1 MTLLIH
7 GRRIFEQKEHRQSV
21 SIPRGRDAEKIG
33 PRGRRNSLKRL
44 IRTRKSKEIKVNFSD
59 FPCRNRLGP
68 WKNSIRPN
76 RSITHSTPER
86 GPPSLGLLLQF
97 AVPIEIIHPTLV

>member
-1 MTLLIH
+1 MRAMGDL
-7 GRRIFEQKEHRQSV
+7 RQE
-21 SIPRGRDAEKIG
+21 PRDPRTTDAASASGKNIASLSLFRGGRDAEKIG

-44 IRTRKSKEIKVNFSD
+44 NSDKEIKVNFSD
-59 FPCRNRLGP
+59 FPCRNRVGP

-97 AVPIEIIHPTLV
+97 